1 MEKRILIFLLLSFA
15 IIFSFDF
22 ILKELGLM
30 PEPQPVEE
38 GQEAFPRETR
48 PCLPPAVQDASSE
61 DSCPMAPNRD
71 TLTLALSLK
80 GEGTG

>member
-38 GQEAFPRETR
+38 GQEVSSMGDQT
-48 PCLPPAVQDASSE
+48 LPPARSPGRVIRDSS
-61 DSCPMAPNRD
+61 RWR
-71 TLTLALSLK
+71 
-80 GEGTG
+80 